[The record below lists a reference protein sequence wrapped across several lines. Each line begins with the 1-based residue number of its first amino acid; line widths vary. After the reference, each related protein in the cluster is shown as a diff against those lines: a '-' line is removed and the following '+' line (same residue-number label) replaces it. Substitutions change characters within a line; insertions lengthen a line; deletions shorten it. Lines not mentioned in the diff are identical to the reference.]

1 MLYGY
6 EGVRDELN
14 MKVEIGDKVVEEIMD
29 DGLMDDI
36 MVDGSN
42 DDEND
47 WSDEIIEDDKM
58 MVDEMKDGFD
68 VKDENFDVGSGVG
81 FRVLGMIGF
90 FCCKEGEI

>member
-6 EGVRDELN
+6 GE
-14 MKVEIGDKVVEEIMD
+14 KIVEEIMD

-68 VKDENFDVGSGVG
+68 FKNENFDVGSGVG
-81 FRVLGMIGF
+81 VRDDWVFLL
-90 FCCKEGEI
+90 